1 VSSAAD
7 AAPAGPAGGTAV
19 RLPACS
25 RCGRVAPPGA
35 GPFCPYC
42 GRYLAPL
49 AWVAEPPPDGRPR
62 PPVRPRFRYTGPP
75 RYREVPRWGFP
86 PLPWRGEPEAAQVP
100 PLERARR
107 LAHPL
112 DVLLRVTA
120 AVAAVAGLAEIL
132 RYVLLVLSRA
142 DALPAGLVAFSDAAV
157 AFGAWASLAGLLG
170 CGVLMVLWTV
180 RAREAA
186 AERTGTVPDRPTLAV
201 VAGWV
206 VPGLN
211 LSLPGSVL
219 AEIEH
224 AGLDRPPAER
234 PRPSRL
240 LLVWWAAWGAG
251 VVLGVVVFLW
261 SFRGGVQ
268 AMADGVLLHAVLDLL
283 AAATALVTVRVLRYL
298 TALLEPPRPV
308 RREVL
313 VAVRPPGPAADG
325 AGPGATVAP

>member
-1 VSSAAD
+1 MPDASARPTGG
-7 AAPAGPAGGTAV
+7 APARP
-19 RLPACS
+19 PACS
-25 RCGRVAPPGA
+25 RCGRVAPPGS

-42 GRYLAPL
+42 GRYLAAL
-49 AWVAEPPPDGRPR
+49 AWVAEPPPDGKPR

-86 PLPWRGEPEAAQVP
+86 PLPWRGEPEAERVP
-100 PLERARR
+100 ALERAARI
-107 LAHPL
+107 AHPL

-120 AVAAVAGLAEIL
+120 GVAVVAALAEIL

-157 AFGAWASLAGLLG
+157 AFGGWASLAGLVG
-170 CGVLMVLWTV
+170 SGVLMVLWTL

-186 AERTGTVPDRPTLAV
+186 AERTGTVPARPAAAV

-211 LSLPGSVL
+211 LSLPGSLL

-240 LLVWWAAWGAG
+240 LLVWWGLWGAG

-298 TALLEPPRPV
+298 TALLEPARPV
-308 RREVL
+308 RRETL
-313 VAVRPPGPAADG
+313 VAVRPPGPAEDEA
-325 AGPGATVAP
+325 APGATVAP

>member
-1 VSSAAD
+1 MSPTPPSR
-7 AAPAGPAGGTAV
+7 PSGGTPA
-19 RLPACS
+19 RPPACS
-25 RCGRVAPPGA
+25 RCGRVAPSGS

-42 GRYLAPL
+42 GRYLAAL

-62 PPVRPRFRYTGPP
+62 PSVRPRFRYTGPP

-86 PLPWRGEPEAAQVP
+86 PLPWRGEPEVEHEPA
-100 PLERARR
+100 LERARR
-107 LAHPL
+107 VAHPL

-120 AVAAVAGLAEIL
+120 AVAVVAGLAEIL
-132 RYVLLVLSRA
+132 RYVLLLLSRS
-142 DALPAGLVAFSDAAV
+142 DALPAGPVAFSDAAV
-157 AFGAWASLAGLLG
+157 AFGGWASLAGLVG
-170 CGVLMVLWTV
+170 CGVLIVLWTL

-186 AERTGTVPDRPTLAV
+186 AERTGTVPSRPVAAV

-211 LSLPGSVL
+211 LSLPGSLL

-240 LLVWWAAWGAG
+240 LLVWWAMWAAG

-261 SFRGGVQ
+261 SFRAGVQ
-268 AMADGVLLHAVLDLL
+268 AMADGVVLHAVLDLL
-283 AAATALVTVRVLRYL
+283 AAATALVTVRVLRHL
-298 TALLEPPRPV
+298 MALLEPARPV
-308 RREVL
+308 RRETL
-313 VAVRPPGPAADG
+313 VAVRAPGPAAERVARD
-325 AGPGATVAP
+325 ATVAP